1 MTLVASQVR
10 VPGTGE
16 LFVAPV
22 GTAAPTDT
30 DTALAAAWK
39 GLGYTTED
47 GVTLSRSLERE
58 PVNAWQSLTPLRYI
72 YNAATLGISAAMLQ
86 SNQQVASLWWGG
98 GDFAETVASSGVF
111 QADMP
116 VVPEGTE
123 QAVLLEFSDDDIK
136 TRIWVAKMDLAETGD
151 IALNRQGATAFQLT
165 FNALA
170 PDSGSVMASWITD
183 DPAFAPPGP

>member
-16 LFVAPV
+16 LFVADV
-22 GTAAPTDT
+22 GTEAPADT
-30 DTALAAAWK
+30 TTALDPAWT
-39 GLGYTTED
+39 GLGYTNED

-86 SNQQVASLWWGG
+86 SNAEVAGLWWGG
-98 GDFAETVASSGVF
+98 GDFAETALDSGVF
-111 QADMP
+111 KADMP
-116 VVPEGTE
+116 VIPEGTE
-123 QAVLLEFSDDDIK
+123 KAVLLEFKDDDI
-136 TRIWVAKMDLAETGD
+136 TARIWVAKMDLAETGD
-151 IALNRQGATAFQLT
+151 VTLNRQGATAFQLT

-170 PDSGSVMASWITD
+170 PDSGTVMATWLTD
-183 DPAFAPPGP
+183 DPAFGPPA